1 MSPEELFRDN
11 LPLIERVIAGICRR
25 SGLRDA
31 DAEDFGSIVKLELID
46 NDYAILRGYE
56 GRAPLGAF
64 LAVVV
69 QRMLSREWVRLRGR
83 WHPSAEA
90 ERNGETAVLIEKLT
104 VHDGRPLDEAIEIA
118 CNVDPS
124 LDRARARAIAGQL
137 PPRTPRLRL
146 VPMPE
151 EEPQF
156 VAPEA
161 ADARAHESDALRF
174 SKRAA
179 AVVRETLASLA
190 LVDRMLIR
198 LCFGAQMSVAD
209 AARVLAVPQRPLY
222 RRLEALIRQLRG
234 ALERAGID
242 SAVVESV
249 ISAGVSEFFDFG
261 LADGKNEQSHPTS
274 VAEDDIDLPD

>member
-1 MSPEELFRDN
+1 MSAEELFRDN
-11 LPLIERVIAGICRR
+11 LPLIERVIAGVCRR

-90 ERNGETAVLIEKLT
+90 ERSGETAVLIEKLT
-104 VHDGRPLDEAIEIA
+104 VHDGRPLHEAIEIA
-118 CNVDPS
+118 CNIDPS
-124 LDRARARAIAGQL
+124 LDRASAHAIAGRL
-137 PPRTPRLRL
+137 PPRAPRPRL
-146 VPMPE
+146 VPMPD
-151 EEPQF
+151 EEPRF
-156 VAPEA
+156 VALDA
-161 ADARAHESDALRF
+161 ADARAQENDALRF

-209 AARVLAVPQRPLY
+209 ASRILAVPQRPLY
-222 RRLEALIRQLRG
+222 RRLEALMRQLRG
-234 ALERAGID
+234 ALESAGID

-261 LADGKNEQSHPTS
+261 LADGKTEESHPTS
-274 VAEDDIDLPD
+274 VAEDDIDLSD